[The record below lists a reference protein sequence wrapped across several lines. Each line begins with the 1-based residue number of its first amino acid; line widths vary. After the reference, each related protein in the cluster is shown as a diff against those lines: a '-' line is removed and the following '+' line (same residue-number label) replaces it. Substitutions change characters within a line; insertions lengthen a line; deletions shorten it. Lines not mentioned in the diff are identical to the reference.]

1 LSVNR
6 LSVLGILGILYQ
18 SYRVM
23 NIAILSRNP
32 HLYSTQSLL
41 RACRRRGHYVRVVDH
56 VKSELILIN
65 GKLHVRYQG
74 ELMSHFDAIIPR
86 IGASATRQGEEV
98 LRQFAL
104 QGVLSSITTD
114 GLLNSRNKLRSLQL
128 LTKANLP
135 IVNTILPGMTIN
147 LDKILQSLHGLP
159 IVVKLIEGTHGEGVM
174 LARTKEELG
183 ELLDIHHGYN
193 KKVILQQFIAESQG
207 EDLRA
212 IVVNGEVVAS
222 MKRKAQYGEFR
233 SNLHRGGTAIHVKL
247 DAAEE
252 RTAIKAAN
260 ALGLDVAGVDM
271 LQSENGPLLL
281 EVNASPGLEGIEG
294 TTKVDVAGK
303 IVEYLE
309 SKYAFTQKILDTTS

>member
-1 LSVNR
+1 
-6 LSVLGILGILYQ
+6 
-18 SYRVM
+18 M

-41 RACRRRGHYVRVVDH
+41 RACRRRGHYVRVIDH
-56 VKSELILIN
+56 VKSELVLIN
-65 GKLHVRYQG
+65 GQLQIRYQG
-74 ELMSHFDAIIPR
+74 ELMNHIDAIIPR
-86 IGASATRQGEEV
+86 IGASTTRQGESV

-104 QGVLSSITTD
+104 QGVLSSISSD

-135 IVNTILPGMTIN
+135 IVNTILPGMNIQV
-147 LDKILQSLHGLP
+147 DRILQTLGGLP
-159 IVVKLIEGTHGEGVM
+159 IIIKLSEGTHGEGVM
-174 LARTKEELG
+174 LARTLEEL
-183 ELLDIHHGYN
+183 EEIIALYHRMDKNFIF
-193 KKVILQQFIAESQG
+193 QQFIAESQSQ
-207 EDLRA
+207 DLRA

-222 MKRKAQYGEFR
+222 MKRKAAFGDFR
-233 SNLHRGGTAIHVKL
+233 SNLHRGGSAINVKLDTQEEQTAIH
-247 DAAEE
+247 AA
-252 RTAIKAAN
+252 AV
-260 ALGLDVAGVDM
+260 LGLDVAGVDM

-309 SKYAFTQKILDTTS
+309 GKFAFTQKILDTTS

>member
-1 LSVNR
+1 
-6 LSVLGILGILYQ
+6 
-18 SYRVM
+18 M

-41 RACRRRGHYVRVVDH
+41 RACRRRGHHVRVIDH
-56 VKSELILIN
+56 VKSELILLN
-65 GKLHVRYQG
+65 GNLHIRYQG
-74 ELMSHFDAIIPR
+74 ELMSHIDAIIPR

-104 QGVLSSITTD
+104 QGVLSSISCD

-128 LTKANLP
+128 LTQANLP
-135 IVNTILPGMTIN
+135 IINTILPGMTIN
-147 LDKILQSLHGLP
+147 IDMILQGLGGLP

-174 LARTKEELG
+174 LARTRDELG
-183 ELLDIHHGYN
+183 KLLNLHHSFD
-193 KKVILQQFIAESQG
+193 KKVILQQFITEAQG
-207 EDLRA
+207 QDLRA

-222 MKRKAQYGEFR
+222 MKRKAQFGEFR

-247 DAAEE
+247 DAAEQ
-252 RTAIKAAN
+252 RTAIQAAA

-271 LQSENGPLLL
+271 LQSDYGPLLL

-303 IVEYLE
+303 IIEYLE
-309 SKYAFTQKILDTTS
+309 GKFAFTQKILGTTS

>member
-1 LSVNR
+1 
-6 LSVLGILGILYQ
+6 
-18 SYRVM
+18 M

-41 RACRRRGHYVRVVDH
+41 RACRRRSHYVRVIDH
-56 VKSELILIN
+56 VKSELILLD
-65 GKLHVRYQG
+65 GKLHIRYQG
-74 ELMSHFDAIIPR
+74 ELMNHIDAIIPR
-86 IGASATRQGEEV
+86 IGASATRQGEAV

-104 QGVLSSITTD
+104 QGVLSSISSD

-128 LTKANLP
+128 LSKANLP

-147 LDKILQSLHGLP
+147 TDKILQSLGGFP
-159 IVVKLIEGTHGEGVM
+159 VVIKLIEGTHGEGVM
-174 LARTKEELG
+174 LARTREKLVEI
-183 ELLDIHHGYN
+183 LDLHHGMD
-193 KKVILQQFIAESQG
+193 KKVIIQQFISEAEG

-222 MKRKAQYGEFR
+222 MKRKAQNGEFR
-233 SNLHRGGTAIHVKL
+233 SNLHRGGSAIHVKL

-252 RTAIKAAN
+252 RTALKAALT
-260 ALGLDVAGVDM
+260 LGLDVAGVDM
-271 LQSENGPLLL
+271 LQSDNGPLLL

-309 SKYAFTQKILDTTS
+309 SKYSFMQKILDTTS

>member
-1 LSVNR
+1 
-6 LSVLGILGILYQ
+6 
-18 SYRVM
+18 M

-41 RACRRRGHYVRVVDH
+41 RACRRRSHYVRVIDH
-56 VKSELILIN
+56 VKSELIMLD
-65 GKLHVRYQG
+65 GKLHIRYQG
-74 ELMSHFDAIIPR
+74 ELMNHIDAIIPR
-86 IGASATRQGEEV
+86 IGASATRQGEAV

-104 QGVLSSITTD
+104 QGVLSSISSD

-128 LTKANLP
+128 LSKANLP

-147 LDKILQSLHGLP
+147 TDKILQSLGGFP
-159 IVVKLIEGTHGEGVM
+159 VVIKLIEGTHGEGVM
-174 LARTKEELG
+174 LARTREELV
-183 ELLDIHHGYN
+183 EILDLHHGMD
-193 KKVILQQFIAESQG
+193 KKVIIQQFISEAEG

-222 MKRKAQYGEFR
+222 MKRKAQNGEFR
-233 SNLHRGGTAIHVKL
+233 SNLHRGGSAIHVKL

-252 RTAIKAAN
+252 RTALKAALT
-260 ALGLDVAGVDM
+260 LGLDVAGVDM
-271 LQSENGPLLL
+271 LQSDNGPLLL

-309 SKYAFTQKILDTTS
+309 SKYSFMQKILDTTS

>member
-1 LSVNR
+1 
-6 LSVLGILGILYQ
+6 
-18 SYRVM
+18 M

-41 RACRRRGHYVRVVDH
+41 RACRRRSHYVRVIDH
-56 VKSELILIN
+56 VKSELILLD
-65 GKLHVRYQG
+65 GKLHIRYQG
-74 ELMSHFDAIIPR
+74 ELMNHIDAIIPR
-86 IGASATRQGEEV
+86 IGASATRQGEAV

-104 QGVLSSITTD
+104 QGVLSSISSD

-128 LTKANLP
+128 LSKANLP

-147 LDKILQSLHGLP
+147 TDKILQSLGGFP
-159 IVVKLIEGTHGEGVM
+159 VVIKLIEGTHGEGVM
-174 LARTKEELG
+174 LARTREELV
-183 ELLDIHHGYN
+183 EILDLHHDMD
-193 KKVILQQFIAESQG
+193 KKVIIQQFISEAEG

-222 MKRKAQYGEFR
+222 MKRKAQNGEFR
-233 SNLHRGGTAIHVKL
+233 SNLHRGGSAIHVKL

-252 RTAIKAAN
+252 RTALKAALT
-260 ALGLDVAGVDM
+260 LGLDVAGVDM
-271 LQSENGPLLL
+271 LQSDNGPLLL

-309 SKYAFTQKILDTTS
+309 SKYSFMQKILDTTS